1 MEDSRSGTA
10 FAVTNVEPGAVGG
23 TWLTNAALGLGISQ
37 YLTGNG
43 LTRADVGDL
52 LGVSGQNISHKIRG
66 RRKWTAEDIAVI
78 AARFGV
84 GPEDLLPR
92 YDVERGWMPAPS
104 MPAHRKDPIPSGT
117 GSNRPVAGTGFE
129 PATSRS
135 SLQRPSPSLSLL
147 FDLFQLVGR
156 GQTTS

>member
-1 MEDSRSGTA
+1 MRAQSLIDSPDATQPRRLG
-10 FAVTNVEPGAVGG
+10 F
-23 TWLTNAALGLGISQ
+23 NATLGLSISQ
-37 YLTGNG
+37 YLAVNG

-66 RRKWTAEDIAVI
+66 RQKWTAEDIAVI

-84 GPEDLLPR
+84 GPEDLMPR

-117 GSNRPVAGTGFE
+117 GSNRLVAGTGFE